1 MTGQVLWV
9 LSLIAGVL
17 GLLAFTRVA
26 ADLVMMAA
34 LLLLLL
40 TGVLEPQDALAG
52 FANPGVMTIAALYVV
67 AAGLRE
73 SGAIRLGVGYVL
85 GAPRSERHALI
96 RMTLPVSFFSAFL
109 NNTAVVAMFLPAVQ
123 DWCKRLAISPSK
135 MLMPLSFAAILGGT
149 CTLIGTSTNLIVD
162 GLLQRT
168 QGIELG
174 MFEIAWVGVPV
185 ALLGGLFLWLFAG
198 RLLPPRLA
206 LVEQLIGG
214 REYSVVMSVP
224 VGSPLVGRSIAAAG
238 LRNLAYGFLAD
249 VERHGR
255 LISAV
260 GPDFELASEDE
271 LYFVGAPEAALE
283 LRNIPGLTPAA
294 GDISKLD
301 VVAHQRC
308 LVEVVLAEGF
318 PGVGQSVKACQFRTR
333 YQAVILAVH
342 RGGERLAGKLGS
354 VVLLAGDTLLL
365 ETGQAFVRHYRYR
378 RDFLLVSPL
387 DDSAPLDYSK
397 ALRAISILIAM
408 MLLSAFGVLGILQ
421 AALLAAAAMLLS
433 RCLSPNQARRAVD
446 LNVLVIIAAS
456 LALGEA
462 MLKSGAAK
470 FIADG
475 LILLGYG
482 PLAALVAVYVLTSL
496 FTEVITNNAAAVL
509 MFPIA
514 SALAE
519 QQQLSILP
527 FAIAIMFAA
536 SASFLTPIGYQTNLM
551 VYGPGGYRASDY
563 LRLGLPINVL
573 VAVVAVTLIPVIWPF

>member
-1 MTGQVLWV
+1 MTGEMLWV
-9 LSLIAGVL
+9 LSLIACVL
-17 GLLAFTRVA
+17 GCLAFARIG
-26 ADLVMMAA
+26 ADLVMMGA

-40 TGVLEPQDALAG
+40 TGVLEPQTALTG

-73 SGAIRLGVGYVL
+73 SGAIRLGIGYVL
-85 GAPRSERHALI
+85 GAPRNERHALL
-96 RMTLPVSFFSAFL
+96 RMILPASLFSAFL

-149 CTLIGTSTNLIVD
+149 CTLIGTSTNLVVD

-174 MFEIAWVGVPV
+174 MFEIAWVGVPMT
-185 ALLGGLFLWLFAG
+185 LLGGLFLWIFAG
-198 RLLPPRLA
+198 RLLPGRLG
-206 LVEQLIGG
+206 LVEQLANG

-224 VGSPLVGRSIAAAG
+224 AGSPLIGISIAAAG
-238 LRNLAYGFLAD
+238 LRNLTHGYLVD
-249 VERHGR
+249 VERQGR
-255 LISAV
+255 LFSAV
-260 GPDFELASEDE
+260 GPELELAVGDE

-283 LRNIPGLTPAA
+283 LRNMPGLTPAA

-318 PGVGQSVKACQFRTR
+318 PGVGQSVKQCEFRTR
-333 YQAVILAVH
+333 YQAVILAIH
-342 RGGERLAGKLGS
+342 RGGERLDGKLGS
-354 VVLLAGDTLLL
+354 IVLQPGDMLLL
-365 ETGQAFVRHYRYR
+365 EASQTFVCHYRYR
-378 RDFLLVSPL
+378 RDFLLISPL
-387 DDSAPLDYSK
+387 DDSAPLDYRK
-397 ALRAISILIAM
+397 APRAIAILLGM
-408 MLLSAFGVLGILQ
+408 LLLSASGVLGILQ
-421 AALLAAAAMLLS
+421 ASLLAAAAMLLS
-433 RCLSPNQARRAVD
+433 RCLSPDQARRAVN
-446 LNVLVIIAAS
+446 LNVLVVIAAS

-462 MLKSGAAK
+462 MLKSGAATL
-470 FIADG
+470 IADIFT
-475 LILLGYG
+475 LSEYG
-482 PLAALVAVYVLTSL
+482 PWAALVAIYVLTCL

-514 SALAE
+514 STLAE
-519 QQQLSILP
+519 QQQISILP
-527 FAIAIMFAA
+527 FAIAIMAAA

-573 VAVVAVTLIPVIWPF
+573 VATVAIILIPVIWPF